1 MEKENIESK
10 TINNKKNSKL
20 PLVIILVILGV
31 IVLSAFSLT
40 MYKILEPTS
49 QFEPIVEMKKEEK
62 ITTYA
67 NNYLNYYLE
76 NYVTTKEKG
85 NMQISSFNIKEIE
98 EINETNGIVRAV
110 FMVVPRELT
119 TSYFKDYGNV
129 NGNEITCDVILTFNI
144 MEINDEKI
152 KLELLSTEKTTDEKI
167 EEYRNLGSTIITNIE
182 GAKNPVV
189 PAGFKKVDTDTAKW
203 ESEDDF
209 VTDYDKGLVI
219 EDEKGNQFVWVPID
233 NKVASYT
240 IEKLEENVWDDNLPE
255 GVNSEKSQI
264 AKYGG
269 FYIARYEAGVAE
281 DMQETNTNITTMV
294 NNKIGIP
301 VSKKGVR
308 PWDYIEYKKAKQNAE
323 SMYNSNT
330 LKSGLLTNAEYKAV
344 LNWLENTGYEL
355 NASYKFGNY
364 NNSLNFTFTGL
375 YSKDDGKNYEYADNI
390 EKNSVKQEKGNAV
403 KDIILSCGAADK
415 NVTNNIYDLFG
426 NLHEL
431 TTRYGKGYCE
441 AVGGTYNDIHSITK
455 TNFNS
460 PTDIVGFRVVLYM
473 L

>member
-152 KLELLSTEKTTDEKI
+152 KLELLSTEK
-167 EEYRNLGSTIITNIE
+167 
-182 GAKNPVV
+182 
-189 PAGFKKVDTDTAKW
+189 
-203 ESEDDF
+203 
-209 VTDYDKGLVI
+209 
-219 EDEKGNQFVWVPID
+219 
-233 NKVASYT
+233 
-240 IEKLEENVWDDNLPE
+240 
-255 GVNSEKSQI
+255 
-264 AKYGG
+264 
-269 FYIARYEAGVAE
+269 
-281 DMQETNTNITTMV
+281 
-294 NNKIGIP
+294 
-301 VSKKGVR
+301 
-308 PWDYIEYKKAKQNAE
+308 
-323 SMYNSNT
+323 
-330 LKSGLLTNAEYKAV
+330 
-344 LNWLENTGYEL
+344 
-355 NASYKFGNY
+355 
-364 NNSLNFTFTGL
+364 
-375 YSKDDGKNYEYADNI
+375 
-390 EKNSVKQEKGNAV
+390 
-403 KDIILSCGAADK
+403 
-415 NVTNNIYDLFG
+415 
-426 NLHEL
+426 
-431 TTRYGKGYCE
+431 
-441 AVGGTYNDIHSITK
+441 
-455 TNFNS
+455 
-460 PTDIVGFRVVLYM
+460 
-473 L
+473 